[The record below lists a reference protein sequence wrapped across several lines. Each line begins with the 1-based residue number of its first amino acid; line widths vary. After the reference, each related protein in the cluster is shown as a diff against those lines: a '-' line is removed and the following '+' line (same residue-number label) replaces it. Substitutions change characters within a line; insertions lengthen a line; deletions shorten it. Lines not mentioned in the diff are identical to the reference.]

1 MDSPKQG
8 AASASPGSSESSPLL
23 SKRVVPQT
31 PGSAASQKFSNDD
44 ALVATPQTPVSA
56 ASQVVSDD
64 DAPLV
69 APGNTLA
76 DNRSNRQKMLDCR
89 FIAHQGKE
97 GASGSS
103 VEQSSNSEDDRH
115 LPDESYCTQGSYS
128 DGDQEMYTAS
138 LTSQG
143 ARELGF
149 GTPMNQRRRPARFES
164 SYDDAVRLL
173 ARPGYE
179 GPVCPQNH
187 RLKRRIYKRSGRHC
201 DACKEVLEGR
211 TGFQCL
217 VCDFDLCRNCS
228 KARPAARI
236 PAVRSPPLRGELGV
250 SITSPFRG
258 AVELHDPAAHAPLL
272 RMVDAVIDVSDGSPP
287 APVKMH
293 PFFITFPGRR
303 PGLGV
308 NELQFHAVARQPVAD
323 VPVASPSRFVRQPNR
338 MRRRVSTPTFRPAP
352 ALLPMRPRQTRPQ
365 VSAHFSTSSPSV
377 CNVAKNLFPDL
388 LPPTLVDVD
397 TQSPSHSL
405 CFGVVTGDATTQTS
419 PRSRDVSAHS
429 PSQSLLPGAVADAR
443 TQTSPRSRD
452 CSPETERL
460 TLRQLREE
468 LQAFAKAFGF

>member
-1 MDSPKQG
+1 M
-8 AASASPGSSESSPLL
+8 
-23 SKRVVPQT
+23 VPQT
-31 PGSAASQKFSNDD
+31 PGFAASQQFSNDD
-44 ALVATPQTPVSA
+44 ALAATPQTPVSA
-56 ASQVVSDD
+56 ASQLLSDDDAPHVTPGNPQTPVSAASQVLSDD

-69 APGNTLA
+69 APGNPLA

-89 FIAHQGKE
+89 FIAHQAKE

-103 VEQSSNSEDDRH
+103 VEQSANSEDDRH

-149 GTPMNQRRRPARFES
+149 GTPMHHRRRPARFES

-187 RLKRRIYKRSGRHC
+187 RLKRRTYKRSGREC

-217 VCDFDLCRNCS
+217 VCDFDLCRICS

-236 PAVRSPPLRGELGV
+236 PAVRSPPLRAELGV

-272 RMVDAVIDVSDGSPP
+272 RMVDAVMDVSDGSPS

-293 PFFITFPGRR
+293 PFFLTFPGRR

-308 NELQFHAVARQPVAD
+308 NEQQFHAVARQPVAD

-338 MRRRVSTPTFRPAP
+338 MRLRVSTPTFSSAP

-365 VSAHFSTSSPSV
+365 VSAPFSTSSPSV

-388 LPPTLVDVD
+388 LPPTLVDVS

-405 CFGVVTGDATTQTS
+405 WFGVVTADATTQTS

-429 PSQSLLPGAVADAR
+429 PSQSLLPGVVTDAR